1 MAVEVAG
8 ERYFTV
14 QTHNITLSVTC
25 LRKGQRGNPP
35 LTTPPSLPMPQS
47 PKRSAT
53 FSRMSFDSRPGVNVS
68 AVGAWMR
75 RWACDWSGFGGVVA
89 DGGEGHDEGSG

>member
-14 QTHNITLSVTC
+14 RITVSYLSKEG
-25 LRKGQRGNPP
+25 LEGERNAP
-35 LTTPPSLPMPQS
+35 LTTPPSLPIPQS

-53 FSRMSFDSRPGVNVS
+53 CSRMSLESRPGVNVS

-75 RWACDWSGFGGVVA
+75 RWACDWSGFEVVVGGK
-89 DGGEGHDEGSG
+89 EGHDEGSG

>member
-25 LRKGQRGNPP
+25 LRKGSEGEP
-35 LTTPPSLPMPQS
+35 TTNDTTKLANAPIT
-47 PKRSAT
+47 KE
-53 FSRMSFDSRPGVNVS
+53 
-68 AVGAWMR
+68 VG
-75 RWACDWSGFGGVVA
+75 DFLA
-89 DGGEGHDEGSG
+89 DELR